1 MVLRSAS
8 KPLLLIFATIAAVRV
23 PRSARFHIYT
33 SVFPCSA
40 ALVRKRIATARLSPP
55 ARGFFLP
62 HTLSSPNQLDRAAR
76 AWCVA
81 LKACPPSGEGTHGR
95 LTRRVRGSS
104 CAKKKRCALSRPGA
118 EGEESD
124 APDQSRSK
132 RHPVPAVQPATSSAA
147 VQSLAPAAWQ
157 MASAWAKVWSRVHGQ
172 PASDA
177 PHTEQPG

>member
-1 MVLRSAS
+1 MQLVERMVLRSAS

-124 APDQSRSK
+124 APDQVKVEATPSACGAAGHELRSGAEP
-132 RHPVPAVQPATSSAA
+132 RACGLADGLGLGEGLVACARPA
-147 VQSLAPAAWQ
+147 
-157 MASAWAKVWSRVHGQ
+157 RI
-172 PASDA
+172 
-177 PHTEQPG
+177 